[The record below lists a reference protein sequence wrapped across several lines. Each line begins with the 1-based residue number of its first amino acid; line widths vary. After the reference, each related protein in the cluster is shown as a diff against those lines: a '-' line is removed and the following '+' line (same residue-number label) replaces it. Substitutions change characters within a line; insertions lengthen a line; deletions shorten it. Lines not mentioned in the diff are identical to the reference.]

1 MWKTIYGHGRIG
13 FIDEPPVVV
22 NHAAQMGAIYR
33 CAFFRSSKMY
43 GFDFHLTGLMISI
56 GNFDS

>member
-22 NHAAQMGAIYR
+22 NHAAQMGAIDVLFSDHPK
-33 CAFFRSSKMY
+33 CMDLIF
-43 GFDFHLTGLMISI
+43 I
-56 GNFDS
+56 